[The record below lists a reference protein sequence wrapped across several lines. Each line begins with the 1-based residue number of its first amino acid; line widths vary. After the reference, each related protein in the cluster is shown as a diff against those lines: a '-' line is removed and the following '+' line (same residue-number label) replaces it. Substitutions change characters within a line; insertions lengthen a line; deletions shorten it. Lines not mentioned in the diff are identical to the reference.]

1 MNKKWL
7 WALLPALV
15 VPALVFSGCSD
26 GGRSLLPEF
35 TSEVGSPL
43 TLSLDS
49 QQQGIWVSGE
59 GKAAA
64 VPDIAILNVGVEVQ
78 EQSVAQ
84 AQAEAITAMDNV
96 MAALK
101 DNGVAEKDIQT
112 QYFSIR
118 QVTRW
123 DDQRQQETTI
133 GYRVSNMVTAKIR
146 DVEQTGVVIDAVA
159 LAGGDFARISGIS
172 FTVDDPTP
180 YYELAREEAMADA
193 RAKAEKLASLAD
205 VRLGKPTYISEGS
218 VYVPRAYPEAMY
230 DEVYAGASST
240 AISPGELEISL
251 SVQVAYDILD

>member
-15 VPALVFSGCSD
+15 VPALVFSGCTN
-26 GGRSLLPEF
+26 GGGTLLPEF

-59 GKAAA
+59 GKVTA
-64 VPDIAILNVGVEVQ
+64 VPDIAILSVGIEVQ

-84 AQAEAITAMDNV
+84 AQAEATVAMDSV

-112 QYFSIR
+112 QYFNIR
-118 QVTRW
+118 RDTRW
-123 DDQRQQETTI
+123 DELRDEEVVT

-146 DVEQTGVVIDAVA
+146 DVEQAGIVIDAVA
-159 LAGGDFARISGIS
+159 LAGGDYARINGIS
-172 FTVDDPTP
+172 FTIDDPTP
-180 YYELAREEAMADA
+180 YYDLAREEAMADA
-193 RAKAEKLASLAD
+193 RNKAEKLASLAD

-218 VYVPRAYPEAMY
+218 VYVPRSYPQAAY
-230 DEVYAGASST
+230 DEVYAGAPTT
-240 AISPGELEISL
+240 AISPGEMEISL
-251 SVQVAYDILD
+251 SVQVAYRILD